1 MTTRRPQPRVQR
13 VIPVFMAYPRRQPAD
28 DPWQDVAAVA
38 WSIAFL
44 LLIVLLAGWVPVR

>member
-1 MTTRRPQPRVQR
+1 MTRREPRVIR
-13 VIPVFMAYPRRQPAD
+13 PWMAYPRRQLAD
-28 DPWQDVAAVA
+28 SAWTDVAAVA